1 MEYNVLCLSRGG
13 VCRLCLTEKFQLLK
27 HFNDVNL
34 LNKKSE
40 FLSKCRL
47 ENKLIIKSAE
57 NVMFLFYF
65 ASFVS
70 FVIYLFAHFRNRIDT

>member
-1 MEYNVLCLSRGG
+1 MSFVNCLSRGG
-13 VCRLCLTEKFQLLK
+13 VCRLCLTEKLQLLK

-40 FLSKCRL
+40 FVSKCRHK
-47 ENKLIIKSAE
+47 NKLIIKSAE
-57 NVMFLFYF
+57 NGMFLFYF

-70 FVIYLFAHFRNRIDT
+70 FVIYLFVHFRNRIDT